1 MYQLLEGHGVVPVI
15 KFNDPSEALPLA
27 DALAAGGIK
36 IMEITFRS
44 AAAAEAI
51 RRVATER
58 PDILVGAGTV
68 VNMEQ
73 LEQAIQAGSKFVVSP
88 GFDEEIV
95 KAGLQQGIIM
105 LPGVITP
112 TEIMAALKAGL
123 SILKFFPASVFGG
136 LQAIKAYAGVFPQAK
151 FMPTGGV
158 SAKNLADFLALP
170 NIQACGGS
178 WMVSGDLISGQKW
191 DEVTA
196 LSAEATAIYQ
206 KVRG

>member
-1 MYQLLEGHGVVPVI
+1 MYQILEGHGVVPVI
-15 KFNDPSEALPLA
+15 KFNDSSEALPLA
-27 DALAAGGIK
+27 DALSAGGIK

-51 RRVATER
+51 GLVAKER

-68 VNMEQ
+68 VNLEQ
-73 LEQAIQAGSKFVVSP
+73 LEKAVKAGSKFVVSP

-95 KAGLQQGIIM
+95 IEGLRQGVIM

-112 TEIMAALKAGL
+112 SEIMAAMKIGLTVLKY
-123 SILKFFPASVFGG
+123 FPASVFGG
-136 LQAIKAYAGVFPQAK
+136 LQAIKSYASVFPQVK

-158 SAKNLADFLALP
+158 SAKNLADYLALP

-178 WMVSGDLISGQKW
+178 WMVSGDLIRGRKW
-191 DEVTA
+191 DEITA
-196 LSAEATAIYQ
+196 LSAEAMDIYR